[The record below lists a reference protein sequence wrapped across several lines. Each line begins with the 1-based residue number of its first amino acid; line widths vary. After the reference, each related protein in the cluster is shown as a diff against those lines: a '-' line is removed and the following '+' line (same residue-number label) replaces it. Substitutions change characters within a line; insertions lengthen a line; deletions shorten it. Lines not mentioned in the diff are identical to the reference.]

1 MGEMLGSPVAE
12 ACISPYSGMSSC
24 GGPAVETPTGNVSTP
39 AARGSLVETAAGSVK
54 RYVLSWRY
62 DLAKLN
68 TKCHMNYSQLFV
80 TEPDI
85 FMTFSFSQYY
95 GF

>member
-1 MGEMLGSPVAE
+1 MSGSHVAE

-39 AARGSLVETAAGSVK
+39 ADRGSLVEPAA
-54 RYVLSWRY
+54 VLSWRY
-62 DLAKLN
+62 DLAKLI

-95 GF
+95 GV